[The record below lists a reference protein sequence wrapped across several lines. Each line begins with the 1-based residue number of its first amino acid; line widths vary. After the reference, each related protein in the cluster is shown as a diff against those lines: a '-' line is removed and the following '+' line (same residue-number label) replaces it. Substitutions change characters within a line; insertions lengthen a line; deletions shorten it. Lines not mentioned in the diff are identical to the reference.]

1 MGQAVKA
8 VERAGMPNGTFT
20 VSNTGLLRTIPQSQ
34 HVTHGPNRETKS
46 NSRETHHLWKCNM
59 NRREKIEAMLED
71 DPTDMFL
78 RYSLAMELR
87 TEGDHTRSLAQLD
100 ELMKE
105 EPACVPAFF
114 MAGQQLVDLD
124 RIDAARTALRN
135 GIEEARKQGDAHA
148 AAEMSDFL
156 TSLGD
161 LGEL

>member
-1 MGQAVKA
+1 MCSGIVTA
-8 VERAGMPNGTFT
+8 
-20 VSNTGLLRTIPQSQ
+20 SSTGLLRTIHQPD
-34 HVTHGPNRETKS
+34 HETHGPKRETES
-46 NSRETHHLWKCNM
+46 NFRETQYLWKYKM

-87 TEGDHTRSLAQLD
+87 TEGENARSLTQLD
-100 ELMKE
+100 ELMREK
-105 EPACVPAFF
+105 PACVPAFF

-124 RIDAARTALRN
+124 RIDEARTTLRN
-135 GIEEARKQGDAHA
+135 GIEEARNQGDAHA

-156 TSLGD
+156 TSLGE